1 MIAAASLAV
10 LLSALAD
17 GLRVGAVRF
26 PARIGGLGRLLLT
39 IFLWGVAASS
49 VPAEALHAQPQATD
63 LQPKIFLPLIG
74 QASETPDCPIRS
86 TARYNSIPVLP
97 PPTDRPAAAH
107 ADLNLA
113 LRGYVATSAYL
124 GLVDYNGTADPAAP
138 KIPGMFSDGRK
149 PTFTASFRVRDWNW
163 ACGGPGCVGDPLAD
177 PEVTLLEMATARGE
191 GIAIPS
197 RSAEIYGGGYQALVL
212 YAEEQ
217 RITLKYTREDNVVRG
232 YTVHLENLCVNP
244 ELLSLYRS
252 LDASGRG
259 KLPALRNGED
269 LGTAVGNAIGV
280 AVRDTGSFQD
290 PRSRKDWW

>member
-1 MIAAASLAV
+1 MIAAAFLAV
-10 LLSALAD
+10 LLSAFAD
-17 GLRVGAVRF
+17 SQRVGAVRF
-26 PARIGGLGRLLLT
+26 PARIGGLGRLLLA
-39 IFLWGVAASS
+39 ILLLGVTASN

-74 QASETPDCPIRS
+74 QASGTSDCPIRS
-86 TARYNSIPVLP
+86 TARYHSIPVLP

-138 KIPGMFSDGRK
+138 KIPGMFSDGRE
-149 PTFTASFRVRDWNW
+149 PTFTATFRVRDWNW
-163 ACGGPGCVGDPLAD
+163 GCGGSGCVGDPLAY
-177 PEVTLLEMATARGE
+177 PGVTLLEMATARGE

-197 RSAEIYGGGYQALVL
+197 RSAEIYGGGYQAMVL

-217 RITLKYTREDNVVRG
+217 RITLKYTREDNVVQG
-232 YTVHLENLCVNP
+232 YTVHLENLCVDP
-244 ELLSLYRS
+244 ELLSLYRA
-252 LDASGRG
+252 LDASGRR
-259 KLPALRNGED
+259 KLPALRNDEG
-269 LGTAVGNAIGV
+269 LGTAAGNAIGV